1 MELPR
6 LSRGKQSGLQGPSF
20 VLASVPNASDCQL
33 TYSLQLTAVLPDW
46 EPGTGNRQ
54 PTLALI
60 RLQKGKWQ
68 PRPPCIFIS
77 SLASIGAIPCR
88 SVTTS
93 NLCEAK
99 SVFRGPWIVRDKQTE
114 KKRVR
119 ERERAKAVRGE
130 QTRESGGGGKIR
142 VKDDRPLAKLSTLS
156 INSFA

>member
-33 TYSLQLTAVLPDW
+33 TYSLQLTAVLP
-46 EPGTGNRQ
+46 GNRQ

-60 RLQKGKWQ
+60 RLQKGK
-68 PRPPCIFIS
+68 CIFIS